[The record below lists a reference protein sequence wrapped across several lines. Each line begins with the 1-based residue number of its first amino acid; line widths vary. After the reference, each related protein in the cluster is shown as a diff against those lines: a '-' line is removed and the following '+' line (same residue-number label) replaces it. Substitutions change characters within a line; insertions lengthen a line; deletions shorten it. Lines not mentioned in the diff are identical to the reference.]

1 MGRLRQMENL
11 RKLLAGTYR
20 DPDTGEF
27 LHVPMRMLKIEPSLA
42 GCEGDLIKALD
53 LPGPFAVLSDDNTHE
68 ALGHRIEAAL
78 KPLGEVVAI
87 RLGKRPHPDD
97 KTAAR
102 VMREGE
108 KAGSYIAVG
117 SGSITDLAKYS
128 AARQG
133 KRCAVFATAPSMNG
147 YTSVNA
153 AITVN
158 GHKKS
163 LAAVSPDGVFIDL
176 DVLAKAP
183 KRLIQAGF
191 GDAICRS
198 TAQADWLLAS
208 RLLGQ
213 TYRLAPFAFIAD
225 LENELIA
232 DPAALLKGDRA
243 ALSCLIQILLLSGF
257 GMTICGGSYPASQ
270 GEHLISHHVEMMPP
284 EGWEPALHGE
294 QIAVTTLVM
303 AKLQD
308 DILERDV
315 PPELGASRLSV
326 HRLRS
331 HFGEDV
337 GLACWKD
344 IQPKLADDTSAA
356 RLNERLQALWPRL
369 RSEINLVR
377 RPAAQIDKALRDIE
391 APRRY
396 GDIGLTRTAFTD
408 AILHAREIRNRYT
421 FLDLAADSGL
431 LEPERL
437 ID

>member
-1 MGRLRQMENL
+1 MEVL
-11 RKLLAGTYR
+11 KRLLAGDYR
-20 DPDTGEF
+20 DPDTGER
-27 LHVPMRMLKIEPSLA
+27 LYVPVKSLVIQASLA
-42 GCEGDLIKALD
+42 GCEADVVTRLG
-53 LPGPFAVLSDDNTHE
+53 LPKPYAVLSDDNTYQ
-68 ALGHRIEAAL
+68 ALGRRVETAL
-78 KPLGEVVAI
+78 QSTGKLIAI
-87 RLGKRPHPDD
+87 RLGRRPHPDD
-97 KTAAR
+97 KTAQR
-102 VMREGE
+102 VMHEGNE
-108 KAGSYIAVG
+108 AGSYIAVG
-117 SGSITDLAKYS
+117 SGTICDLAKYA

-163 LAAVSPDGVFIDL
+163 LAAISPEGVFVDL
-176 DVLAKAP
+176 DVLARAP
-183 KRLIQAGF
+183 RRLIQAGF

-198 TAQADWLLAS
+198 TAQADWLLAG

-213 TYRLAPFAFIAD
+213 PYRTVSFAFTAD
-225 LENELIA
+225 LENQLVG
-232 DPAALLKGDRA
+232 DSAALLKGDRA

-257 GMTICGGSYPASQ
+257 GMTICGGSFPASQ
-270 GEHLISHHVEMMPP
+270 GEHLISHHIEMMAPT
-284 EGWEPALHGE
+284 GWEPALHGE

-308 DILERDV
+308 RILARDSA
-315 PPELGASRLSV
+315 PLLAASKISAGM
-326 HRLRS
+326 LRS
-331 HFGEDV
+331 HFGDEV

-344 IQPKLADDTSAA
+344 IQPKLMDNERAL
-356 RLNERLQALWPRL
+356 RLNERLQAVWPRL
-369 RSEINLVR
+369 KSEIAAVR
-377 RPAAQIDKALRDIE
+377 RPAALIDAALAKVE

-396 GDIGLTRTAFTD
+396 AAIGLPRTTFKD

>member
-1 MGRLRQMENL
+1 MDNL
-11 RKLLAGTYR
+11 RKLLAGAYR
-20 DPDTGEF
+20 DPDTGET
-27 LHVPMRMLKIEPSLA
+27 LRVPMKALVIEATLA
-42 GCEGDLIKALD
+42 GREAELVKALD
-53 LPGPFAVLSDDNTHE
+53 LPKPFAILSDDDTYA
-68 ALGHRIEAAL
+68 ALGQRVETAL
-78 KPLGEVVAI
+78 ASLGEIIPI

-97 KTAAR
+97 ETAAR

-108 KAGSYIAVG
+108 RAGAYIAVG
-117 SGSITDLAKYS
+117 SGSICDLAKYS

-153 AITVN
+153 AITVR

-163 LAAVSPDGVFIDL
+163 LAAISPDGVFVDL

-198 TAQADWLLAS
+198 TAQADWLMSS

-213 TYRLAPFAFIAD
+213 TYRTVPFAFIAD
-225 LENELIA
+225 LENQLVT
-232 DPAALLKGDRA
+232 DPGALLKGDRA

-284 EGWEPALHGE
+284 QGWEPALHGE
-294 QIAVTTLVM
+294 QIAVTTIVM

-308 DILERDV
+308 QLLARDRAPHLE
-315 PPELGASRLSV
+315 ASKLSAAA
-326 HRLRS
+326 LKS
-331 HFGEDV
+331 HFGDEV
-337 GLACWKD
+337 GAACWQD
-344 IQPKLADDTSAA
+344 IQPKLADGAKLA
-356 RLNERLQALWPRL
+356 GLNERLQAIWPGL
-369 RSEINLVR
+369 KSEIELVR
-377 RPAAQIDKALRDIE
+377 RPAAVIDKALAQVE

-396 GDIGLTRTAFTD
+396 PAIGLPRAFFKN

>member
-1 MGRLRQMENL
+1 MDNL
-11 RKLLAGTYR
+11 KKLLAGTYR

-27 LHVPMRMLKIEPSLA
+27 LHVPMKTLVIEPTLA
-42 GCEGDLIKALD
+42 GHEDDLIKALD
-53 LPGPFAVLSDDNTHE
+53 LPKPFAVLSDDDTYA
-68 ALGHRIEAAL
+68 ALGQRVEAAL
-78 KPLGEVVAI
+78 SSQSEVIAI

-97 KTAAR
+97 KTAKR
-102 VMREGE
+102 VIEAGE
-108 KAGSYIAVG
+108 RAGSYIAVG
-117 SGSITDLAKYS
+117 SGSICDLAKYA

-153 AITVN
+153 AITVH

-176 DVLAKAP
+176 DVLTRAP

-225 LENELIA
+225 LESQLVA
-232 DPAALLKGDRA
+232 DPAALLRGDRA

-284 EGWEPALHGE
+284 AGWEPALHGE

-308 DILERDV
+308 KLLARDK
-315 PPELGASRLSV
+315 PPELKPSTLSADM
-326 HRLRS
+326 LRA
-331 HFGEDV
+331 HFGDEV
-337 GLACWKD
+337 GIACWKD
-344 IQPKLADDTSAA
+344 IQPKLTDGSRAQK
-356 RLNERLQALWPRL
+356 LNEHLQALWPRL
-369 RSEINLVR
+369 RSEIALVR
-377 RPAAQIDKALRDIE
+377 RPADEIDRALAAVE

-396 GDIGLTRTAFTD
+396 GDIGLTRVTFRE
-408 AILHAREIRNRYT
+408 AIRHAREIRNRYT

-431 LEPERL
+431 LDPERL

>member
-1 MGRLRQMENL
+1 MDVLK
-11 RKLLAGTYR
+11 KLLAGDYR
-20 DPDTGEF
+20 DPETGER
-27 LHVPMRMLKIEPSLA
+27 LCVPVKSLVIEESLA
-42 GCEGDLIKALD
+42 GSEADLVKALD
-53 LPGPFAVLSDDNTHE
+53 LPKPHALLSDDDTHR
-68 ALGHRIEAAL
+68 ALGLRVESAL
-78 KPLGEVVAI
+78 QSTGKLIPI

-97 KTAAR
+97 KTAER
-102 VMREGE
+102 VMQEGE
-108 KAGSYIAVG
+108 RAGSYIAVG
-117 SGSITDLAKYS
+117 SGTISDLAKYA

-153 AITVN
+153 AITVH

-163 LAAVSPDGVFIDL
+163 LAAVSPEGVFVDL
-176 DVLAKAP
+176 GILAKAP

-198 TAQADWLLAS
+198 TAQADWLMAG

-213 TYRLAPFAFIAD
+213 PYRITPFTFIAE
-225 LENELIA
+225 LENALVA
-232 DPAALLKGDRA
+232 DPSGLLKGDAR
-243 ALSCLIQILLLSGF
+243 ALSRLIQILLLSGF

-270 GEHLISHHVEMMPP
+270 GEHLISHHIEMMPP
-284 EGWEPALHGE
+284 QGWEPALHGE

-308 DILERDV
+308 RILAREA
-315 PPELGASRLSV
+315 PPQLGASKLSAGA
-326 HRLRS
+326 LRS
-331 HFGEDV
+331 HFGDEV

-344 IQPKLADDTSAA
+344 IQPKLSDTERAS
-356 RLNERLQALWPRL
+356 RLNERLQAIWPRL
-369 RSEINLVR
+369 RSEIALVR
-377 RPAAQIDKALRDIE
+377 RPAAEVEAALAKVE
-391 APRRY
+391 APRRFST
-396 GDIGLTRTAFTD
+396 IGLPRATFKD

>member
-1 MGRLRQMENL
+1 MDNL
-11 RKLLAGTYR
+11 KKLLAGTYR

-27 LHVPMRMLKIEPSLA
+27 LHVPMKTLVIEPTLA
-42 GCEGDLIKALD
+42 GLEGDLIKALD
-53 LPGPFAVLSDDNTHE
+53 LPKPFAVLSDDDTYA
-68 ALGHRIEAAL
+68 ALGRRVEAVLSAQS
-78 KPLGEVVAI
+78 EIIAI

-102 VMREGE
+102 VMQAGE
-108 KAGSYIAVG
+108 RAGSYIAVG
-117 SGSITDLAKYS
+117 SGSICDLAKYA

-153 AITVN
+153 AITVH

-176 DVLAKAP
+176 DVLARAP

-225 LENELIA
+225 LENQLVA

-284 EGWEPALHGE
+284 KNWEPALHGE

-308 DILERDV
+308 RLLASDT
-315 PPELGASRLSV
+315 PPEIRPSTLSADV
-326 HRLRS
+326 LRA
-331 HFGEDV
+331 HFGDEV
-337 GLACWKD
+337 GFACWKD
-344 IQPKLADDTSAA
+344 IQPKLTDGSRA
-356 RLNERLQALWPRL
+356 RKLNEHLVALWPRL
-369 RSEINLVR
+369 RSEIALVR
-377 RPAAQIDKALRDIE
+377 RPAEEIDRALAAVE

-396 GDIGLTRTAFTD
+396 GDIGLTRATFQD
-408 AILHAREIRNRYT
+408 AIRHAREIRNRYT

-431 LEPERL
+431 LDPERL